1 MYHRGVFCEK
11 MCICRGSCWHF
22 LHSVEAHFLK
32 RVPSRLVCFSYR
44 AIFQLWICGR
54 QRVWQCYSKDFT
66 SRYGFGNILEKADRE
81 TISSCQLPQPIV
93 GSPVFLWIAMKHP
106 VRCLECLNPQDL
118 KDSTSAVHADIKVP
132 FASTPNASLKV
143 QKRCLSFLPKKFPS
157 VSVVL
162 PSSAFELTTAP
173 FKSKWT
179 FAINCLNLSVAWGW
193 VLWIPDLPCGRPWA
207 FKSLFLKWMNNQKC
221 LSSFPFWKFR
231 NSKIFWFAGPGTQ
244 KLWRGEQASSNFSRQ
259 IRWTCWRKP
268 PAGVKVALDFG
279 KFGILYSIYFPWSPG
294 TGVYWTLRQKADKW

>member
-1 MYHRGVFCEK
+1 M
-11 MCICRGSCWHF
+11 
-22 LHSVEAHFLK
+22 
-32 RVPSRLVCFSYR
+32 
-44 AIFQLWICGR
+44 
-54 QRVWQCYSKDFT
+54 
-66 SRYGFGNILEKADRE
+66 
-81 TISSCQLPQPIV
+81 
-93 GSPVFLWIAMKHP
+93 
-106 VRCLECLNPQDL
+106 
-118 KDSTSAVHADIKVP
+118 DSTFAVHADIKWTLCINSKVIRVL
-132 FASTPNASLKV
+132 NASLKV

-221 LSSFPFWKFR
+221 LSSFTFWKFR

-244 KLWRGEQASSNFSRQ
+244 KLWLREPASSNFSRQ
-259 IRWTCWRKP
+259 IRRTRWRKP
-268 PAGVKVALDFG
+268 PAGVKVALNFG

-294 TGVYWTLRQKADKW
+294 KGVYWTLRQKADKLWNPENNIIVPRVPRQAQSLKTDSSDKGQENSLLQSLRSRELFIFGWGVQWTPW